1 MFDELFSR
9 HRHAPAAQGLLRRV
23 ELGGALTCGGVT
35 GSGHAFLAAWLHQEF
50 PNRPIVLVA
59 ENLKAQEVLHQDLET
74 WLGGGKQKIEERGE
88 RRENRRL
95 PSGSAASSPA
105 PLSSILHPLPSR
117 PAPLLFFPAW
127 ETLPHEDKL
136 PHADVI
142 SERLETL
149 VVLHHR
155 PSSRLVTT
163 SITALLQRTFPP
175 AMLAQRTRTLRRGD
189 RVDPLDLID
198 WLEDNGYDSEAQVSA
213 KGDIALRGG
222 IVDVFPLTSPWP
234 VRLEFFGD
242 ELESLRSFDP
252 VTQASREGGELTE
265 VVLPPAGELG
275 VLKREVKC
283 SVGESREG
291 VATAL
296 PQLKTQNS
304 EPKTVL
310 GTLLDYLPDQTI
322 VILCEPEAIE
332 AHAEDYG
339 ELVPDGDPFFTTW
352 DELRGELLRRN
363 MTVLAL
369 MEEELG
375 ELGGNYESPKA
386 DAPNSSLLL
395 ASLEAFRPITQQMP
409 TQEVALA
416 LRQEFFLQLARWMRQ
431 GFNVQVLCNNDG
443 EAQRFREL
451 WQELG
456 IGEPVKGTPKAVLSM
471 GEVVLPVGDG
481 IEGANTLPYG
491 PNRHTHKP
499 NAATY
504 VSNVAHYEGKVGAQ
518 EKNPGDHEPNVPAT
532 TSNLSIHGLNAPAH
546 GLNVGTHALKALSH
560 GLNAPERNQNLTP
573 HGSDVL
579 PNTPQAPPHGL
590 ELAPHALESVSHEPE
605 ASAYEKNSPAY
616 AAKARATGAQVSKI
630 RGRKMGE
637 GKAAQGQGPNLGAV
651 LPHPSPLPL
660 GEGANASASGA
671 APETIGSRAVNRSP
685 TLANVPPLPAGEGWG
700 EGEKQRS
707 ASASLATTPAPR
719 PYPPSPSPSVSLGS
733 LARGFLCEAAKFV
746 VVTDAEIFGRY
757 KVQRPR
763 RMKSAHAVAARSAM
777 DIDFSE
783 LEEGDYVVHLQHGI
797 GRFKG
802 LKVLPVAGRKDRTLL
817 ETDQPVASESGQEC
831 LVLEYAP
838 SDTDREPPKLYVP
851 ITEAHLV
858 SKYVGAGKVRPPL
871 NTLGGKRWEK
881 TKQQAE
887 RAVRDVAADLLKIQ
901 AQRATQPGHA
911 FGPDTPWQREFESS
925 FLYEET
931 ADQLRAIGEAKHDL
945 EIAKP
950 MDRLVCGDVGFGKTE
965 VAIRAAFKCVMG
977 GKQVAI
983 LVPTTVLAQQHYN
996 TFRERMADYPVRVE
1010 LLSRYRTK
1018 KEQLH
1023 VVEQLQAGAVDIVVG
1038 THRLVQS
1045 DVTFK
1050 DLGLV
1055 VIDEEQRFGVM
1066 HKEKFK
1072 LMRTHVDVLTLSATP
1087 IPRTLYLALTGAR
1100 DMSTI
1105 ATPPQDRLPVE
1116 TLVEHYDDRIIRDA
1130 IRREVERGGQV
1141 FFLHNRVTTIEVMR
1155 SKLQL
1160 LVPNARIVVGHGQ
1173 MSGDELE
1180 DVMTKFVNGEA
1191 DVLLSTTI
1199 IESGLDIPNA
1209 NTIIIDRADRFGL
1222 SQLYQLRGRV
1232 GRYKHQAFAY
1242 LLLPRHARLLTDV
1255 RKRMS
1260 AIKQYAQLG
1269 SGFKIAMRDLE
1280 IRGAGNLLG
1289 AQQSGHITAVGFELY
1304 CTLLK
1309 QSVATL
1315 KGEKVK
1321 QRTNAA
1327 LRLDFLAMNPV
1338 RESEES
1344 VGGQQSAK
1352 SAVPNA
1358 PQPRESSIS
1367 VPREGGV
1374 WVQESRPEREEEII
1388 EVKKGGAFLPPAY
1401 ITEPQ
1406 HRIEAYRKLAQAE
1419 TKAEVDALA
1428 RELKDRYG
1436 KPPKP
1441 VELLLLATEL
1451 KLLAGERGLDAVE
1464 TKAGKLM
1471 LHRRGD
1477 FIQLGGKFP
1486 RLMKTEPVAVL
1497 KEIKKL
1503 LLSL

>member
-1 MFDELFSR
+1 M
-9 HRHAPAAQGLLRRV
+9 
-23 ELGGALTCGGVT
+23 
-35 GSGHAFLAAWLHQEF
+35 
-50 PNRPIVLVA
+50 
-59 ENLKAQEVLHQDLET
+59 
-74 WLGGGKQKIEERGE
+74 
-88 RRENRRL
+88 
-95 PSGSAASSPA
+95 
-105 PLSSILHPLPSR
+105 
-117 PAPLLFFPAW
+117 
-127 ETLPHEDKL
+127 
-136 PHADVI
+136 
-142 SERLETL
+142 
-149 VVLHHR
+149 
-155 PSSRLVTT
+155 
-163 SITALLQRTFPP
+163 
-175 AMLAQRTRTLRRGD
+175 
-189 RVDPLDLID
+189 
-198 WLEDNGYDSEAQVSA
+198 
-213 KGDIALRGG
+213 
-222 IVDVFPLTSPWP
+222 
-234 VRLEFFGD
+234 
-242 ELESLRSFDP
+242 
-252 VTQASREGGELTE
+252 
-265 VVLPPAGELG
+265 
-275 VLKREVKC
+275 
-283 SVGESREG
+283 
-291 VATAL
+291 
-296 PQLKTQNS
+296 
-304 EPKTVL
+304 
-310 GTLLDYLPDQTI
+310 
-322 VILCEPEAIE
+322 
-332 AHAEDYG
+332 
-339 ELVPDGDPFFTTW
+339 
-352 DELRGELLRRN
+352 
-363 MTVLAL
+363 
-369 MEEELG
+369 
-375 ELGGNYESPKA
+375 
-386 DAPNSSLLL
+386 
-395 ASLEAFRPITQQMP
+395 
-409 TQEVALA
+409 
-416 LRQEFFLQLARWMRQ
+416 
-431 GFNVQVLCNNDG
+431 
-443 EAQRFREL
+443 
-451 WQELG
+451 
-456 IGEPVKGTPKAVLSM
+456 
-471 GEVVLPVGDG
+471 
-481 IEGANTLPYG
+481 
-491 PNRHTHKP
+491 
-499 NAATY
+499 
-504 VSNVAHYEGKVGAQ
+504 
-518 EKNPGDHEPNVPAT
+518 
-532 TSNLSIHGLNAPAH
+532 
-546 GLNVGTHALKALSH
+546 
-560 GLNAPERNQNLTP
+560 
-573 HGSDVL
+573 
-579 PNTPQAPPHGL
+579 
-590 ELAPHALESVSHEPE
+590 
-605 ASAYEKNSPAY
+605 
-616 AAKARATGAQVSKI
+616 
-630 RGRKMGE
+630 
-637 GKAAQGQGPNLGAV
+637 
-651 LPHPSPLPL
+651 
-660 GEGANASASGA
+660 
-671 APETIGSRAVNRSP
+671 
-685 TLANVPPLPAGEGWG
+685 
-700 EGEKQRS
+700 
-707 ASASLATTPAPR
+707 
-719 PYPPSPSPSVSLGS
+719 
-733 LARGFLCEAAKFV
+733 
-746 VVTDAEIFGRY
+746 
-757 KVQRPR
+757 
-763 RMKSAHAVAARSAM
+763 
-777 DIDFSE
+777 
-783 LEEGDYVVHLQHGI
+783 
-797 GRFKG
+797 
-802 LKVLPVAGRKDRTLL
+802 
-817 ETDQPVASESGQEC
+817 
-831 LVLEYAP
+831 
-838 SDTDREPPKLYVP
+838 
-851 ITEAHLV
+851 
-858 SKYVGAGKVRPPL
+858 GAGKLRPPL

-931 ADQLRAIGEAKHDL
+931 ADQLRAITEAKHDL
-945 EIAKP
+945 EIPKP

-1023 VVEQLQAGAVDIVVG
+1023 VVEQLQAGAVDIVIG

-1130 IRREVERGGQV
+1130 IRREIERGGQV

-1160 LVPNARIVVGHGQ
+1160 LVPTARIVVGHGQ

-1321 QRTNAA
+1321 QRTNAG
-1327 LRLDFLAMNPV
+1327 LRLDFLKLHAVEEAANAECGV
-1338 RESEES
+1338 RNAELP
-1344 VGGQQSAK
+1344 SAQAK
-1352 SAVPNA
+1352 ASPTRA
-1358 PQPRESSIS
+1358 SIS
-1367 VPREGGV
+1367 VPRDTDV
-1374 WVQESRPEREEEII
+1374 WIQPSRARNDASDILHSAFRIPHS
-1388 EVKKGGAFLPPAY
+1388 GAFLPPKF
-1401 ITEPQ
+1401 IPEPQ

-1419 TKAEVDALA
+1419 TKADVDALGK
-1428 RELKDRYG
+1428 ELRDRYG
-1436 KPPKP
+1436 KWPKP
-1441 VELLLLATEL
+1441 VELLLVATEL
-1451 KLLAGERGLDAVE
+1451 KLLAGERGLDAIE
-1464 TKAGKLM
+1464 TKGDKLM

-1486 RLMKTEPVAVL
+1486 RLMKTEPLAVL